1 MRNCGVLSHKRGTPT
16 IVGWLSSVGPSDPK
30 SSRLSNTGVVPSDT
44 EMDDSRLFFPVGW
57 SILDGVW
64 GRDPRVSV
72 SGTNRCHPTSYVLNR
87 SLSEPE
93 FGWISRMFDVLDL
106 NPSVIS
112 KWTNKVMSKF
122 FVCCMFEMFS
132 SVNAFYFATHVL
144 HRRYTNIRIT
154 FIKFSMC
161 FTKIVTEG
169 DLPP

>member
-1 MRNCGVLSHKRGTPT
+1 M
-16 IVGWLSSVGPSDPK
+16 GPSDPK

-112 KWTNKVMSKF
+112 K
-122 FVCCMFEMFS
+122 
-132 SVNAFYFATHVL
+132 
-144 HRRYTNIRIT
+144 
-154 FIKFSMC
+154 
-161 FTKIVTEG
+161 
-169 DLPP
+169 